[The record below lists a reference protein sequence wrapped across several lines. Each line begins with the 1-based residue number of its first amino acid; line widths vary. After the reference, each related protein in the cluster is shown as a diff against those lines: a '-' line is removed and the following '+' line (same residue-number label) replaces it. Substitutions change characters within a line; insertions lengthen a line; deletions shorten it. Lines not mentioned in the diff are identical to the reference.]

1 MAKTFV
7 PGSRGITGFL
17 EEEERELLRKLF
29 SDVITM
35 LEPEALDSEDP
46 LVALVGFDPHIAPPE
61 DSALRRLLPD
71 GVKDDDE
78 AALEFRRFTERS
90 LRESKIGAL
99 RAASLALES
108 NEIQLDAAQARN
120 FAMALNDV
128 RLVVSDRLGIRT
140 ESDAEAVHA
149 MQEWSDADDLET
161 YLAVVYNFVSWL
173 QESLVQALAYSLDD
187 EPSPA
192 GEKGE
197 REDRA

>member
-108 NEIQLDAAQARN
+108 NEIQLDAAPARN

>member
-7 PGSRGITGFL
+7 PGSRGITGYL

-29 SDVITM
+29 SDVIHM
-35 LEPEALDSEDP
+35 LEPEVLDSEDP

-61 DSALRRLLPD
+61 DAALRRLLPD

-90 LRESKIGAL
+90 LRESKIGTL

-108 NEIQLDAAQARN
+108 NELHLDENQARN

-128 RLVVSDRLGIRT
+128 RLVVSERLNIRT
-140 ESDAEAVHA
+140 QDDAEAVYA

-161 YLAVVYNFVSWL
+161 YLSVVYNFVSWL
-173 QESLVQALAYSLDD
+173 QESLVQALSYSLEDA
-187 EPSPA
+187 PSRA
-192 GEKGE
+192 GETGE
-197 REDRA
+197 GESRA